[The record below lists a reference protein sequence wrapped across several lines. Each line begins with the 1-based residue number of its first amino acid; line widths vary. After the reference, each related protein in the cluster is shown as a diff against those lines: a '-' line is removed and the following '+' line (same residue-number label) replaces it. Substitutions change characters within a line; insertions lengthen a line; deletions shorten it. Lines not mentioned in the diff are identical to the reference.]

1 MPELPTTGSPS
12 QEQAAHVIGNSLIF
26 FWNTRDTCNY
36 WSILQ
41 VKQLQPDTYFKLKLE
56 AES

>member
-26 FWNTRDTCNY
+26 
-36 WSILQ
+36 L
-41 VKQLQPDTYFKLKLE
+41 LE
-56 AES
+56 Y